1 MNRSRTGPSTP
12 THGPPA
18 AERDEPLLAARS
30 AVPRPP
36 TGLVER
42 PRLLDLV
49 QRGVEGPLT
58 LLCAPAGAGKTV
70 LVSCW
75 ASQDDADRTLA
86 WLTMDKGDERPGA
99 FWSYVVE
106 GLGRAGLD
114 IAGVGLPVRAD
125 SLDRALLNRLAQSIA
140 LHPLPV
146 VLVVDAGA
154 QAGAPWP
161 DDDIDYLIRSAGS
174 NLHVVLLARSDP
186 ALSLHLYRLAG
197 TITEIRLVDLRFDE
211 SEARRLMEVS
221 GVDLT
226 EAQIAALVAR
236 TGGWAAGLKFAA
248 MAAAGRE
255 HPDQALDDFTGNDV
269 SVSDY
274 LAREVLETQP
284 PEMREV
290 LLRTSIV
297 DELTPEL
304 CELLTGRPDGVRLL
318 QLLAHGNSFIQHF
331 PGSYR
336 YQSLFREFL
345 RAQLSYEQPALV
357 PELHSLAADWHYR
370 NGLLDRAVRH
380 AVAAGAW
387 GKAAKY
393 VVDDLSIGA
402 LLSGMGDP
410 GMAELFRPMPSD
422 VEGVAASLVRAGL
435 AVVRRDGTA
444 YTMALQDARD
454 QLVDAPSTPAVT
466 LFSLAFLELLAS
478 AVGFDVD
485 AGLAL
490 VRPLERQL
498 LDEVREPAEAHPEIG
513 VLISLCAGRLLFWAG
528 DFDQALAVLAR
539 AADVARGPQ
548 CQTLRLECLGLSAL
562 VEAVNGR
569 LRRATSYLATAE
581 VEGRDHG
588 IDLDHRASSS
598 MVARAWVATDEL
610 RLSDARTYVGE
621 AEVASTGRSL
631 LTTTLLGLVRA
642 RLLRAGGDFSEALV
656 EVEAAREASDGAD
669 LPVWLHG
676 LLVATEANLAV
687 AAGRPDEAVA
697 LLQTAGHPEQPET
710 ALALDLALLARD
722 GADGVRKLSGPPP
735 GPGTS
740 LDNRVTTG
748 LVGVLGNLSTDD
760 SSAARTALE
769 ATLRLAAPELLRRP
783 FAEAP
788 AEVQRMLHVGGVS
801 DRHRWLSDALALPW
815 QQEHQGSDSP
825 ATRTQQGHDLARAV
839 IVEPL
844 TPKELEV
851 LGHLAELLTTDEIA
865 STMFI
870 SVNTVRTHVRSILR
884 KLGASRRNE
893 AIRQAW
899 ELNLIPAPLPSV
911 PAPVLG

>member
-1 MNRSRTGPSTP
+1 MELMR
-12 THGPPA
+12 
-18 AERDEPLLAARS
+18 
-30 AVPRPP
+30 
-36 TGLVER
+36 
-42 PRLLDLV
+42 
-49 QRGVEGPLT
+49 RGVEGPLT

-75 ASQDDADRTLA
+75 ASQDEADRTLA

-99 FWSYVVE
+99 FWSYVIE

-197 TITEIRLVDLRFDE
+197 TITEIRLADLRFDE
-211 SEARRLMEVS
+211 REARRLMDVS
-221 GVDLT
+221 GLDLT
-226 EAQIAALVAR
+226 EVQIAALVAR

-248 MAAAGRE
+248 MAAAGQE
-255 HPDQALDDFTGNDV
+255 HPDHALDHFTGDDA

-274 LAREVLETQP
+274 LAREVLETQS

-290 LLRTSIV
+290 MLRTSIV

-318 QLLAHGNSFIQHF
+318 QLLAHGNSFVQHL

-345 RAQLSYEQPALV
+345 RAQLSYEQPDLV
-357 PELHSLAADWHYR
+357 PELHSLAADWHHR
-370 NGLLDRAVRH
+370 NGLLDKAVLH

-387 GKAAKY
+387 GKAAEY
-393 VVDDLSIGA
+393 VVADLSIGA

-435 AVVRRDGTA
+435 AVVRRDGAA
-444 YTMALQDARD
+444 YTKALQDARD
-454 QLVDAPSTPAVT
+454 QLVDVPSTPAAT
-466 LFSLAFLELLAS
+466 RFSLAFLELLAS

-498 LDEVREPAEAHPEIG
+498 LTEVREPAEAHPEIG

-539 AADVARGPQ
+539 AADVARGPR
-548 CQTLRLECLGLSAL
+548 CQTLRLECLSLSAL

-610 RLSDARTYVGE
+610 RLSDARTYVAE

-631 LTTTLLGLVRA
+631 LSATLLGLVRA
-642 RLLRAGGDFSEALV
+642 RLLRAGGDFPAALV
-656 EVEAAREASDGAD
+656 EV
-669 LPVWLHG
+669 
-676 LLVATEANLAV
+676 
-687 AAGRPDEAVA
+687 
-697 LLQTAGHPEQPET
+697 
-710 ALALDLALLARD
+710 
-722 GADGVRKLSGPPP
+722 
-735 GPGTS
+735 
-740 LDNRVTTG
+740 
-748 LVGVLGNLSTDD
+748 
-760 SSAARTALE
+760 
-769 ATLRLAAPELLRRP
+769 
-783 FAEAP
+783 
-788 AEVQRMLHVGGVS
+788 
-801 DRHRWLSDALALPW
+801 
-815 QQEHQGSDSP
+815 
-825 ATRTQQGHDLARAV
+825 
-839 IVEPL
+839 
-844 TPKELEV
+844 
-851 LGHLAELLTTDEIA
+851 
-865 STMFI
+865 
-870 SVNTVRTHVRSILR
+870 
-884 KLGASRRNE
+884 
-893 AIRQAW
+893 
-899 ELNLIPAPLPSV
+899 
-911 PAPVLG
+911 